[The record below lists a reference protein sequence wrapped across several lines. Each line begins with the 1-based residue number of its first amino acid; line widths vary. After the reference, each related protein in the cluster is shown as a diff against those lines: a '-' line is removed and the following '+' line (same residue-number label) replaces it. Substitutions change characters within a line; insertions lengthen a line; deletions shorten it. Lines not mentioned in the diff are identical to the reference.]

1 MSCSFPARGTT
12 ESEHRLI
19 HEALA
24 EVDIADQ
31 LGFDYV
37 WANEHHFLEEYS
49 HSSAP
54 EVFLAAAAART
65 RQIHVGHA
73 VVLSPPGYNP
83 PARVAER
90 IATLD
95 LISSGRVEWGTG
107 QSASRTELEGFNVDQ
122 ATKRAQWA
130 EATEQTANMM
140 AMEPYPG
147 SRASSSRCPRRNV
160 VPKPFQKPHPPIWVA
175 CSNKETIHAAARAGI
190 GALAFAFIDPAE
202 AAKWAGEYYDIIKS
216 EECVPIGHT
225 VNANIAMATGF
236 SVHHD
241 EDEAKA
247 RGLEAFQYFGF
258 ALGHFYVYGQHKP
271 GATNVWERFQVAR
284 AMLPDVAHGNGIG
297 TPEQLRERLRQYQDA
312 GVDQVIFVQQA
323 GRNKHEHI
331 IDSLKLFASRGDAVM
346 KQDPAERDRRKQAEL
361 APYIAAA
368 LKRKQWMQ
376 PLAPDQIPVIAGL
389 WQDRRRREGR
399 PPTSQPT
406 ASAPPAGSRCRW
418 RTSQRKTWATSRNS
432 DPRPILHLRNQPRI
446 FPVSIVVESHFL
458 PSAKS
463 LGETCSINC

>member
-1 MSCSFPARGTT
+1 MKFGLLYELQLPRPWDNRA
-12 ESEHRLI
+12 EHRMI
-19 HEALA
+19 HEALD
-24 EVDIADQ
+24 EVVIADQ
-31 LGFDYV
+31 LGFDCV

-65 RQIHVGHA
+65 RQIRIGHA

-107 QSASRTELEGFNVDQ
+107 QSASRTELEGFGVDQ

-140 AMEPYPG
+140 AMAPYPG
-147 SRASSSRCPRRNV
+147 FEGQFFSMPPRNV
-160 VPKPFQKPHPPIWVA
+160 VPKPLQTPHPPIWVA
-175 CSNKETIHAAARAGI
+175 CSNRETIHAAARAGI
-190 GALAFAFIDPAE
+190 GALAFAFIDPAD
-202 AAKWAGEYYDIIKS
+202 AAKWAGEYYAIIKS
-216 EECVPIGHT
+216 EACVPIGHT

-236 SVHHD
+236 SVHPD
-241 EDEAKA
+241 ENEAKA

-258 ALGHFYVYGQHKP
+258 ALGHYYVYGRHTP
-271 GATNVWERFQVAR
+271 GVTNVWERFEA
-284 AMLPDVAHGNGIG
+284 AKGMLPDVAHGNGIG
-297 TPEQLRERLRQYQDA
+297 TPEQLRDRLLAYRDA

-331 IDSLKLFASRGDAVM
+331 VDSLKLFASDVM
-346 KQDPAERDRRKQAEL
+346 PRLKQDAAERERRKQAEL

-368 LKRKQWMQ
+368 LQRKQWMQ
-376 PLAPDQIPVIAGL
+376 PLPRDRIPVIEAY
-389 WQDRRRREGR
+389 GR
-399 PPTSQPT
+399 TVVATKEVTDTPTYRIGA
-406 ASAPPAGSRCRW
+406 ASGFEV
-418 RTSQRKTWATSRNS
+418 
-432 DPRPILHLRNQPRI
+432 PIED
-446 FPVSIVVESHFL
+446 PVSKNPGDGAE
-458 PSAKS
+458 
-463 LGETCSINC
+463 

>member
-1 MSCSFPARGTT
+1 MRFGLLYELQLPRPWDNGA
-12 ESEHRLI
+12 EHRLI

-24 EVDIADQ
+24 EAELADQ
-31 LGFDYV
+31 LGFDYL

-65 RQIHVGHA
+65 RRIHLGHA

-95 LISSGRVEWGTG
+95 LIASGRVEWGTG
-107 QSASRTELEGFNVDQ
+107 QSASRTELEGFNIDA

-147 SRASSSRCPRRNV
+147 FEGEFFSMPARNI

-175 CSNKETIHAAARAGI
+175 CSNRETIHAAARAGI
-190 GALAFAFIDPAE
+190 GALAFAFIDATE
-202 AAKWAGEYYDIIKS
+202 AGKWAREYYDIIKS
-216 EECVPIGHT
+216 DECVPIGHT

-241 EDEAKA
+241 EAEAKA

-258 ALGHFYVYGQHKP
+258 ALGHYYVYGQHTP
-271 GATNVWERFQVAR
+271 GHTNLWERFQIAR
-284 AMLPDVAHGNGIG
+284 DALPDVAKGNGIG
-297 TPEQLRERLRQYQDA
+297 TPEQLRQRLREYQEA
-312 GVDQVIFVQQA
+312 GVDQVIFIQQA

-331 IDSLKLFASRGDAVM
+331 VDSLKLFASDVM
-346 KQDPAERDRRKQAEL
+346 PFLKQDQEERDRRKREEL
-361 APYIAAA
+361 APYVEAA
-368 LKRKQWMQ
+368 LKRKTWMRPVAADQ
-376 PLAPDQIPVIAGL
+376 VATIAAYGKTVVASTQDTAKPTYRIGTAGGFEVPMEDLAARKL
-389 WQDRRRREGR
+389 E
-399 PPTSQPT
+399 
-406 ASAPPAGSRCRW
+406 
-418 RTSQRKTWATSRNS
+418 QR
-432 DPRPILHLRNQPRI
+432 
-446 FPVSIVVESHFL
+446 
-458 PSAKS
+458 
-463 LGETCSINC
+463 

>member
-1 MSCSFPARGTT
+1 MKFGLLYELQLPRPWDNRA
-12 ESEHRLI
+12 EHRMI
-19 HEALA
+19 HDALA
-24 EVDIADQ
+24 EVVLADA
-31 LGFDYV
+31 LGFDCV

-65 RQIHVGHA
+65 RQIHIGHA
-73 VVLSPPGYNP
+73 VVLSPPGYNA

-107 QSASRTELEGFNVDQ
+107 QSASRTELEGFGVDQ

-140 AMEPYPG
+140 VMEPYPG
-147 SRASSSRCPRRNV
+147 FEGQFFSMPTRNV
-160 VPKPFQKPHPPIWVA
+160 VPKPYQTPHPPIWVA
-175 CSNKETIHAAARAGI
+175 CSNRETIHAAARAGI

-202 AAKWAGEYYDIIKS
+202 AGKWATEYYNIIKS
-216 EECVPIGHT
+216 DECIPIGHT

-241 EDEAKA
+241 EAEAKA

-258 ALGHFYVYGQHKP
+258 ALGHFYVYGRHKP
-271 GATNVWERFQVAR
+271 GVTNVWERFQA
-284 AMLPDVAHGNGIG
+284 AKDSLPDVAHGNGIG
-297 TPEQLRERLRQYQDA
+297 TPEQLRERLLAYQDA

-323 GRNKHEHI
+323 GRNTHEHI
-331 IDSLKLFASRGDAVM
+331 IDSLKLFASEVMPRMKHDA
-346 KQDPAERDRRKQAEL
+346 AERERRKQEEL

-368 LKRKQWMQ
+368 LKRKPWMQ
-376 PLAPDQIPVIAGL
+376 PLPRDQIPVVEAYGKTVVAATDTTEKPTYRIGKAGGFEVPMEDL
-389 WQDRRRREGR
+389 AAKKLG
-399 PPTSQPT
+399 T
-406 ASAPPAGSRCRW
+406 AA
-418 RTSQRKTWATSRNS
+418 
-432 DPRPILHLRNQPRI
+432 
-446 FPVSIVVESHFL
+446 E
-458 PSAKS
+458 
-463 LGETCSINC
+463 